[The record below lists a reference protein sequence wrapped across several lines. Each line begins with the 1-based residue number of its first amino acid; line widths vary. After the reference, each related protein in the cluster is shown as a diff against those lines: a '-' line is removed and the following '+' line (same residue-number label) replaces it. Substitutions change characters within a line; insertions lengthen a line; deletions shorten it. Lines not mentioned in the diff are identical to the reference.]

1 MDHHTQA
8 LRAFLDQAHSV
19 YHAQQ
24 GLVQQLKA
32 AGFQPLQEQE
42 TWQIAPGG
50 RYYVTRGDAAV
61 MAFRVPQGVPTGF
74 MMSAS
79 HLDRPCFKVKENG
92 ELTGTYTR
100 LAVERYGGMI
110 LSTWLDRPLS
120 IAGRVAVL
128 DRPCFKVKE
137 NGELTGTYTRLA
149 VERYG
154 GMILST
160 WLDRPL
166 SIAGRVAVQ
175 TEQGIRTQ
183 LVDIDQDLLLI
194 PNVAIHMN
202 RQVNDGYKWNPAV
215 DLLPLLGGKEATGRL
230 ETMLE
235 EQAGGKILGRDL
247 YLYIRQKSSVWGVN
261 QEYLSSAALD
271 DLECAWACTQGFLEA
286 ADSQAISVLCLFDS
300 EEVGSGSVQGA
311 GSTLLADTLHRI
323 CQAGGWDLRQLL
335 AQSFLVSAD
344 NAHALHP
351 NHPEFSDAANAPVMG
366 GGVVI
371 KHNASM
377 SYCTDG
383 VAAGLFRSICQRA
396 EAATQSYY
404 NRADLPGGSTL
415 GHISLAHVSVPTVD
429 IGLAQLAMHSSFEAE
444 AATQSYYN
452 RADLPGG
459 STLGHISLAHVSVP
473 TVDIGLAQ
481 LAMHS
486 SFETGAISDIEALVK
501 AMTALYSTALEVRG
515 QEYILR

>member
-1 MDHHTQA
+1 MEHHTQA

-61 MAFRVPQGVPTGF
+61 MAFRVPQGAPTGF

-79 HLDRPCFKVKENG
+79 H
-92 ELTGTYTR
+92 
-100 LAVERYGGMI
+100 
-110 LSTWLDRPLS
+110 
-120 IAGRVAVL
+120 L

-429 IGLAQLAMHSSFEAE
+429 IGLAQLAMHSSFE
-444 AATQSYYN
+444 
-452 RADLPGG
+452 
-459 STLGHISLAHVSVP
+459 
-473 TVDIGLAQ
+473 
-481 LAMHS
+481 
-486 SFETGAISDIEALVK
+486 TGAISDIEALVK